1 MNFGHI
7 FRKNNMFAA
16 LHYPNPLLP
25 HVSGRALER
34 IMKFINQAG
43 LGHLPQNKE
52 AR

>member
-7 FRKNNMFAA
+7 FRKNNMFEV
-16 LHYPNPLLP
+16 LNCPNPFLS
-25 HVSGRALER
+25 HVSGHALER

-43 LGHLPQNKE
+43 LGHLLQNKE